1 MTENEL
7 LNELVAELQPAPL
20 QLNEVTSKMLAAAT
34 GVSQRT
40 AYARLE
46 RGVREGEL
54 EWRWVKNKLN
64 GLREKAYFKITH

>member
-20 QLNEVTSKMLAAAT
+20 QDNEVTSKMLAAAT
-34 GVSQRT
+34 GLSQRA

-46 RGVREGEL
+46 RGVRNGDL
-54 EWRWVKNKLN
+54 EWRWIRGGLN
-64 GLREKAYFKITH
+64 NLREKAYFKITR